1 MFFLSHIWLIPLLPA
16 AGATLMFFFGRKLE
30 KTTVNAVCVGTIV
43 LAFLMACGAV
53 WQYTNWSSQPEHL
66 NQPYQT
72 ILYTW
77 LGSDTGHLTY
87 ATQTGTA
94 NFQADAGFLLDPLS
108 SIWLL
113 FVTGVGMLIHIY
125 STGYMAHEGG
135 YYRFFGY
142 LNLFMFSML
151 TLILANNYVL
161 MFVGWEGVGLCSYLL
176 IGFYFHRKSASD
188 AANKAFIVNRI
199 GDAGFI
205 LGMFFIAWLVGSL
218 RFVDVTQFARAH
230 AATLL
235 GNPYITA
242 ATLLL
247 FVGACGKSAQLPLY
261 VWLPDAM
268 EGPTP
273 VSALIH
279 AATMVTAGI
288 YMVARSNALFVLAPK
303 SMLVVAIVGALTAL
317 FAASIGLVQNDIKRV
332 LAYSTVSQLGYM
344 FLALGVGAFAAGVF
358 HVFTHAFFKALLF
371 LGSGSVIHA
380 MSGEQ
385 DMRNMGDLGHRIP
398 TTYRT
403 MFVATLAIA
412 GIFPFAG
419 FFSKDAILW
428 ETWSREGGAYRY
440 LWYIGY
446 ATALMTAFYMFR
458 LIYLTFK
465 GRPRMSHEAE
475 HHIHE
480 SPLSMTVPL
489 VVLAL
494 CAIMAGWL
502 GWPHSL
508 GGSDRFTKF
517 LEPVFA
523 PEAQVLVAEGKSSQ
537 LAAGEKEEEHNSST
551 EWLLMGLSLAAAFG
565 GWALAR
571 RSYHDADKNYVEPI
585 AAAAPPV
592 YNTLLHKYY
601 VDEGYDYVF
610 TGRRKIGD
618 VRLGVLGAGEVS
630 SWFDSHV
637 IDGAVNGAGWITRL
651 TATISSWWDK
661 WIIDGIGVNGPPTLA
676 RMISYPARLF
686 EWGLVQWYALVMTA
700 GLVGFAFYYVYH

>member
-1 MFFLSHIWLIPLLPA
+1 MLFLKNIWLIPLFPA
-16 AGATLMFFFGRKLE
+16 VGAAIMFFFGRRLQ
-30 KTTVNAVCVGTIV
+30 KTTVNAVCVGSVV
-43 LAFLMACGAV
+43 LTFLMACGAV
-53 WQYTNWSSQPEHL
+53 LQYTNWAPAHDH
-66 NQPYQT
+66 QPYQT

-77 LGSDTGHLTY
+77 LGTDTGHLTY
-87 ATQTGTA
+87 TKADGSPA
-94 NFQADAGFLLDPLS
+94 PLQADAGFLLDPLS

-176 IGFYFHRKSASD
+176 IGFYFQRKSASD

-199 GDAGFI
+199 GDAGFL
-205 LGMFFIAWLVGSL
+205 LGMFFIAWLCGSL
-218 RFVDVTQFARAH
+218 RFIDVTGFAREH
-230 AATLL
+230 AASLL
-235 GNPYITA
+235 GNPIVTA

-279 AATMVTAGI
+279 AATMVTAGV

-303 SMLVVAIVGALTAL
+303 SMLVVAIVGALTAI

-344 FLALGVGAFAAGVF
+344 FLALGVGAFSAGVF

-371 LGSGSVIHA
+371 LGAGSVIHA

-385 DMRNMGDLGHRIP
+385 DMRNMGDLSGKIP
-398 TTYRT
+398 TTFWT

-412 GIFPFAG
+412 GIPGFAG
-419 FFSKDAILW
+419 FFSKDEILW
-428 ETWSREGGAYRY
+428 QAWKFSPY
-440 LWYIGY
+440 LWAIGFV
-446 ATALMTAFYMFR
+446 TALMTAFYMFR
-458 LIYLTFK
+458 LIYLTFWSPS
-465 GRPRMSHEAE
+465 RVTSHEVE

-480 SPLSMTVPL
+480 SPKSMTVPL
-489 VVLAL
+489 VILAFFS
-494 CAIMAGWL
+494 ITAGYL
-502 GWPHSL
+502 GVSASM
-508 GGSDRFTKF
+508 GGSNHFEKF

-523 PEAQVLVAEGKSSQ
+523 NHVEAAE
-537 LAAGEKEEEHNSST
+537 APAEEGPHST
-551 EWLLMGLSLAAAFG
+551 EYLLMGLSVAAAFAG
-565 GWALAR
+565 LFLAR
-571 RSYHDADKNYVEPI
+571 RAYLRAGKGYTEPI

-592 YNTLLHKYY
+592 YNTLLNKYY
-601 VDEGYDYVF
+601 VDEGYDYLF
-610 TGRRKIGD
+610 TGRRKVGD
-618 VRLGVLGAGEVS
+618 VRLGVMGLGEAS

-637 IDGAVNGAGWITRL
+637 IDGAVNGAGWITRF
-651 TATISSWWDK
+651 TATFSSWWDK
-661 WIIDGIGVNGPPTLA
+661 WIIDGIGVNGPAILA
-676 RMISYPARLF
+676 RMLSYPARLF

>member
-1 MFFLSHIWLIPLLPA
+1 MIFLKYIYLIPLLPA
-16 AGATLMFFFGRKLE
+16 IGAALMFFFGRKLQ
-30 KTTVNAVCVGTIV
+30 KATVSAVCVGSVV

-53 WQYTNWSSQPEHL
+53 LQYTNWAPAHDH
-66 NQPYQT
+66 QPYQT

-77 LGSDTGHLTY
+77 LGTDTGHLTY
-87 ATQTGTA
+87 VAHDGTQA
-94 NFQADAGFLLDPLS
+94 PFQADAGFLLDPLS

-199 GDAGFI
+199 GDAGFL
-205 LGMFFIAWLVGSL
+205 LGMFFIAWYFGSL
-218 RFVDVTQFARAH
+218 RYVDVNQLARSGH
-230 AATLL
+230 FHI
-235 GNPYITA
+235 GDPIVTA

-279 AATMVTAGI
+279 AATMVTAGV

-303 SMLVVAIVGALTAL
+303 SMLVVAIVGALTAI

-371 LGSGSVIHA
+371 LGAGSVIHA

-385 DMRNMGDLGHRIP
+385 DMRNMGALRDRIP
-398 TTYRT
+398 ITYRT
-403 MFVATLAIA
+403 MLIATLAIA
-412 GIFPFAG
+412 GIPPFAG
-419 FFSKDAILW
+419 FFSKDEILW
-428 ETWSREGGAYRY
+428 QTWTSEGGAYRI
-440 LWYIGY
+440 LWFVGY

-458 LIYLTFK
+458 LIYLTFYSK
-465 GRPRMSHEAE
+465 PRMSHEVE

-480 SPLSMTVPL
+480 SPASMTMPL
-489 VVLAL
+489 VVLAVMSL
-494 CAIMAGWL
+494 FAGFL

-508 GGSDRFTKF
+508 GGSDRFARF
-517 LEPVFA
+517 LDPVFA
-523 PEAQVLVAEGKSSQ
+523 RGEAQVLIEAGKAGQ
-537 LAAGEKEEEHNSST
+537 LAAGEKEEEHTSPT
-551 EWLLMGLSLAAAFG
+551 EYLLMFLSVAAGGL
-565 GWALAR
+565 GWFMAG
-571 RSYHDADKNYVEPI
+571 RSYGNADKGFVEPI
-585 AAAAPPV
+585 AAASPPV
-592 YNTLLHKYY
+592 YNTLLNKYY

-610 TGRRKIGD
+610 TGRRKAGD
-618 VRLGVLGAGEVS
+618 VRLGVLGAGEAS
-630 SWFDSHV
+630 SWFDANV
-637 IDGAVNGAGWITRL
+637 VDGAVNAAGSITRGS
-651 TATISSWWDK
+651 ATFSSWWDK
-661 WIIDGIGVNGPPTLA
+661 WIIDGIGVNGPAILA
-676 RMISYPARLF
+676 RMLSYPARLF